1 MNRMK
6 LMLTIVDRGD
16 GLALAKLYAQNG
28 VQLHLQIA
36 ADGTATSELMDL
48 LGLTHRERDLLV
60 GFGDA
65 AAVDALLN
73 RLDDDDGYRGILRVR
88 GIALSVPMTA
98 VSHFLASALAVPAG
112 SIAEGGAHHMS
123 NDKEYSLILVT
134 VNQGGTDRLMQTACA
149 AGATGGTVIRGRW
162 VGAQRLEQFHGVSLQ
177 DEKEAVLIACAR
189 DKRNDIMDAIT
200 QHHGAHTGEQAL
212 LCALPV
218 DRLVKLL

>member
-6 LMLTIVDRGD
+6 LMLTIVSRGD

-28 VQLHLQIA
+28 VALHLQIA

-73 RLDDDDGYRGILRVR
+73 RLDDDDGYRGILSVR

-112 SIAEGGAHHMS
+112 SIAEGGAHMS

-134 VNQGGTDRLMQTACA
+134 VNQGGTDRVMQTACA

-189 DKRNDIMDAIT
+189 DKRNGIMDAIT
-200 QHHGAHTGEQAL
+200 QNHGAHTDEQAL

>member
-6 LMLTIVDRGD
+6 LMLTIVSRGD

-28 VQLHLQIA
+28 VALHLQIA
-36 ADGTATSELMDL
+36 ADGTASSEVLDL

-112 SIAEGGAHHMS
+112 SIAEGGAHMS

-134 VNQGGTDRLMQTACA
+134 VNQGGTDRVMQTACA

-200 QHHGAHTGEQAL
+200 QNHGAHTDEQAL

>member
-6 LMLTIVDRGD
+6 LMLTIVSRGD

-28 VQLHLQIA
+28 VTLHLQIA
-36 ADGTATSELMDL
+36 ADGTASSEVLDL

-189 DKRNDIMDAIT
+189 DRRNDIMDAIT
-200 QHHGAHTGEQAL
+200 QNHGVHTDEQAL

>member
-1 MNRMK
+1 
-6 LMLTIVDRGD
+6 
-16 GLALAKLYAQNG
+16 
-28 VQLHLQIA
+28 
-36 ADGTATSELMDL
+36 MDL

-189 DKRNDIMDAIT
+189 DKRNDIMEAIT
-200 QHHGAHTGEQAL
+200 QNHGAHTGEQAL

>member
-1 MNRMK
+1 MK
-6 LMLTIVDRGD
+6 LMLTIVSRGD
-16 GLALAKLYAQNG
+16 GLALSKLYAQNG
-28 VQLHLQIA
+28 VKLHLQIA
-36 ADGTATSELMDL
+36 ADGTASSELMDL

-123 NDKEYSLILVT
+123 NEKEYSLILVT
-134 VNQGGTDRLMQTACA
+134 VNQGGTDRVMQTACA

-200 QHHGAHTGEQAL
+200 QNHGAHTDEQAL

>member
-6 LMLTIVDRGD
+6 LMLTIVSRGD

-28 VQLHLQIA
+28 VTLHLQIA
-36 ADGTATSELMDL
+36 ADGTASSEVLDL

-112 SIAEGGAHHMS
+112 SIAEGGTHHMS

-189 DKRNDIMDAIT
+189 DRRNDIMDAIT
-200 QHHGAHTGEQAL
+200 RNHGAHTDEQAL

>member
-6 LMLTIVDRGD
+6 LMLTIVSRGD
-16 GLALAKLYAQNG
+16 GLALSKLYAQNG
-28 VQLHLQIA
+28 VKLHLQIA
-36 ADGTATSELMDL
+36 ADGTASSEVLDL

-189 DKRNDIMDAIT
+189 DRRNDIMDAIT
-200 QHHGAHTGEQAL
+200 QNHGAHTDEQAL

>member
-6 LMLTIVDRGD
+6 LMLTIVSRGD

-28 VQLHLQIA
+28 VTLHLQIA
-36 ADGTATSELMDL
+36 ADGTASSEVLDL

-162 VGAQRLEQFHGVSLQ
+162 VGAQRQEQFHGVSLQ

-189 DKRNDIMDAIT
+189 DKRNDIMEAIT
-200 QHHGAHTGEQAL
+200 QNHGAHTDEQAL

>member
-162 VGAQRLEQFHGVSLQ
+162 VGAQRLEQFQRRSPFRTKRRPCSSPVPGTSATTSWRPLPRTT
-177 DEKEAVLIACAR
+177 ARTPASRRCCAPCR
-189 DKRNDIMDAIT
+189 WIDW
-200 QHHGAHTGEQAL
+200 
-212 LCALPV
+212 
-218 DRLVKLL
+218 

>member
-1 MNRMK
+1 
-6 LMLTIVDRGD
+6 
-16 GLALAKLYAQNG
+16 
-28 VQLHLQIA
+28 
-36 ADGTATSELMDL
+36 
-48 LGLTHRERDLLV
+48 
-60 GFGDA
+60 
-65 AAVDALLN
+65 
-73 RLDDDDGYRGILRVR
+73 
-88 GIALSVPMTA
+88 
-98 VSHFLASALAVPAG
+98 
-112 SIAEGGAHHMS
+112 MS

-189 DKRNDIMDAIT
+189 EKRNGIMDAIT
-200 QHHGAHTGEQAL
+200 QNHGAHTDEQAL

>member
-6 LMLTIVDRGD
+6 LMLTIVSRGD
-16 GLALAKLYAQNG
+16 GLALAKLYAHNG
-28 VQLHLQIA
+28 VTLHLQIA
-36 ADGTATSELMDL
+36 ADGTASSEVLDL

-189 DKRNDIMDAIT
+189 DKRNDIMEAIT
-200 QHHGAHTGEQAL
+200 QNHGAHTDEQAL

>member
-6 LMLTIVDRGD
+6 LMLTIVSRGD

-28 VQLHLQIA
+28 VTLHLQIA
-36 ADGTATSELMDL
+36 ADGTASSEVLDL

-73 RLDDDDGYRGILRVR
+73 RLDDDGYRGILRVR

-189 DKRNDIMDAIT
+189 DKRNDIMEAIT
-200 QHHGAHTGEQAL
+200 QNHGMHTNEQAL